1 MEELLKKMMEQM
13 NQQFEKI
20 DKRFEAMDKRFEAID
35 QRFEK
40 MEQKFDQRFDRL
52 ETKVESLKETVEN
65 NTTEFRSHFKQIE
78 KRLDEH
84 EAIFKTVADELKGVK
99 IDIDYLSK
107 KDGVYEKEINQI
119 KMRMQI

>member
-13 NQQFEKI
+13 NLQFEKI
-20 DKRFEAMDKRFEAID
+20 DKHFEAMEQRFDKRFD
-35 QRFEK
+35 RV
-40 MEQKFDQRFDRL
+40 EQRL
-52 ETKVESLKETVEN
+52 EQVDLRLDKLETSVESLKETVEN
-65 NTTEFRSHFKQIE
+65 NATEFRSHFKQIE

-84 EAIFKTVADELKGVK
+84 EVIFKTVADDLKGVK